1 MSETL
6 TSKTLH
12 GIKWSYLSSVI
23 NTVLQIGFTAIM
35 ARLLEPTAF
44 GLVAMAG
51 VVLRFGSYFSQMGV
65 GRALIQKKEISN
77 EDIRAAFTS
86 SLTLGSAFFGLAWIS
101 APLATYIF
109 RNAEVI
115 PIIRIMALSFV
126 LSGVSATAL
135 SLLQRNLEFRSLA
148 IISIVSYVVGYGG
161 VGVTLAYSGFGVWSL
176 VIGALSQS
184 AILAVLSYLFSRHAL
199 TFIYRW
205 KYYKQLYSF
214 GSKISL
220 ISFFQFI
227 SSNLDT
233 ISIGHFLDAR
243 RLGMYNRAHLLAS
256 LPSEYIFTSLSKVLF
271 PSFSRMQTEIAK
283 LRTVYL
289 LSLTLMWII
298 LMPITLGMI
307 PAANEIVT
315 VVLGKKWIQA
325 VPIFQ
330 ILLTMVPFSL
340 ATNFSGVVMQ
350 AMGRLKVMLLWEVLY
365 LCFLVMAFYAVAPF
379 GLVGFAATV
388 ALGSLI
394 RSFGYF
400 YFVSRILEI
409 RLSQFVKTY
418 SVNFITSAMV
428 FGSIFFARAIF
439 GNVPAFLLLFID
451 ILVGLF
457 IYYLAN
463 ILILSKYFKVEIGT
477 IIEKLQNNVNPN
489 GIIGKTIRFYRTT
502 MSIG

>member
-35 ARLLEPTAF
+35 ARLLEPTVF

-109 RNAEVI
+109 KNAEVI

-135 SLLQRNLEFRSLA
+135 SLLRRNLEFRSLA

-184 AILAVLSYLFSRHAL
+184 TILAVLSYLFSRHTLA
-199 TFIYRW
+199 FIYRW
-205 KYYKQLYSF
+205 KYYKRLYSF

-233 ISIGHFLDAR
+233 ISIGHFLGASP
-243 RLGMYNRAHLLAS
+243 LGIYNRAHLLAS
-256 LPSEYIFTSLSKVLF
+256 LPPEYIFTSLSKVLF
-271 PSFSRMQTEIAK
+271 PSFSKMQTEIAQLRK
-283 LRTVYL
+283 LYL
-289 LSLTLMWII
+289 LSLTFIWII
-298 LMPITLGMI
+298 LMPITVGMI

-315 VVLGKKWIQA
+315 VILGKKWIQA

-330 ILLTMVPFSL
+330 ILLITISFSI

-350 AMGRLKVMLLWEVLY
+350 ATAKLKVMLLWEVLY
-365 LCFLVMAFYAVAPF
+365 LCFLVVIFYAVAPF
-379 GLVGFAATV
+379 GLVGFAGAV
-388 ALGSLI
+388 ALGSVL

-400 YFVSRILEI
+400 YFVSRLLQI

-418 SVNFITSAMV
+418 FVNSITSAMV
-428 FGSIFFARAIF
+428 FGSIFFVRSIF
-439 GNVPAFLLLFID
+439 GNVPVFLLLFID
-451 ILVGLF
+451 IFVGLF
-457 IYYLAN
+457 VYYLAN
-463 ILILSKYFKVEIGT
+463 ILILSKYFKVEIRT
-477 IIEKLQNNVNPN
+477 IIEKLESNVNPN
-489 GIIGKTIRFYRTT
+489 GIARKTIRFYRRR
-502 MSIG
+502 MSIT